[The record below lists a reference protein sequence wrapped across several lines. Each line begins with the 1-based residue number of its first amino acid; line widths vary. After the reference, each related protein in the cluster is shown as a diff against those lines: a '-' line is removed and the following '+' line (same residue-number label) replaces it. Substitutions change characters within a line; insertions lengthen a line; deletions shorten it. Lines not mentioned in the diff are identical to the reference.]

1 MDDSQIG
8 FQQSEA
14 GYYSCKGFG
23 LEIYLI
29 AINELPMAP
38 VYYSLLLF
46 ASSKVRS
53 QELIEEIVKNERMEY
68 LAYAY
73 QLHPE
78 LTEEISKMADRYT
91 RNLEYIAQNMGQD
104 LLPYISSEDRVRGL
118 SVEDRIKDLSD
129 EERHALL
136 NKLLAA
142 EDGLTPAQ
150 RLEGLTLEDIPP
162 EDIVNRLSNEKRQ
175 AIRQLLDD
183 QENGT

>member
-1 MDDSQIG
+1 
-8 FQQSEA
+8 
-14 GYYSCKGFG
+14 
-23 LEIYLI
+23 
-29 AINELPMAP
+29 
-38 VYYSLLLF
+38 
-46 ASSKVRS
+46 
-53 QELIEEIVKNERMEY
+53 
-68 LAYAY
+68 
-73 QLHPE
+73 
-78 LTEEISKMADRYT
+78 MADRYT

-136 NKLLAA
+136 NKLLAT